1 MIGNLEFKMQ
11 KYEDDLMYASEA
23 IQKIASEAM
32 QRVENLYKLRFS
44 TPNPEPRASRDPEP
58 TRKVSKVQMVE
69 APEKIDTTFDLVDNF
84 THNLKPAT
92 AEPAKAKP
100 VKPNLQSALTG
111 APTAPIDQR
120 PEKIDSNLHGLTL

>member
-1 MIGNLEFKMQ
+1 MQ

-44 TPNPEPRASRDPEP
+44 VPRDPEP
-58 TRKVSKVQMVE
+58 SDHTPTRTTPVVSETPQTPDVSVTETLRAPQT
-69 APEKIDTTFDLVDNF
+69 PEKIESSFDLVDNF
-84 THNLKPAT
+84 MHNIPKSKPT
-92 AEPAKAKP
+92 
-100 VKPNLQSALTG
+100 VKPNLKPVSVT
-111 APTAPIDQR
+111 PIDQR

>member
-1 MIGNLEFKMQ
+1 M

-44 TPNPEPRASRDPEP
+44 LPRDPELRDWTP
-58 TRKVSKVQMVE
+58 TRTTPVVSETPDISVTETLQTPQ
-69 APEKIDTTFDLVDNF
+69 APEKIETSFDLVDNF
-84 THNLKPAT
+84 MHNIPKSKPT
-92 AEPAKAKP
+92 
-100 VKPNLQSALTG
+100 VKPNLKPVSVSTS
-111 APTAPIDQR
+111 IDQR

>member
-1 MIGNLEFKMQ
+1 M

-44 TPNPEPRASRDPEP
+44 LPRDPELRDPEP
-58 TRKVSKVQMVE
+58 APTRTTPNVRSESVTESIPVPENVE
-69 APEKIDTTFDLVDNF
+69 TSFDLVDNF
-84 THNLKPAT
+84 MHNIPKSKPT
-92 AEPAKAKP
+92 
-100 VKPNLQSALTG
+100 VKPNLKPVSVSTS
-111 APTAPIDQR
+111 IDQR

>member
-1 MIGNLEFKMQ
+1 MQ

-44 TPNPEPRASRDPEP
+44 QPPEPTLPRAPEP
-58 TRKVSKVQMVE
+58 TRKISTVE

-84 THNLKPAT
+84 THNLKPVT
-92 AEPAKAKP
+92 TTTPAKSA
-100 VKPNLQSALTG
+100 KPNLQSALG
-111 APTAPIDQR
+111 PIDER

>member
-1 MIGNLEFKMQ
+1 M

-44 TPNPEPRASRDPEP
+44 LPRDPEP
-58 TRKVSKVQMVE
+58 SDNTPTRTTPVVSETPDISVTETLQTLQV
-69 APEKIDTTFDLVDNF
+69 PEKIDSSFDLVDNF
-84 THNLKPAT
+84 VHNIPKSKPT
-92 AEPAKAKP
+92 
-100 VKPNLQSALTG
+100 VKPNLKPVSVSTS
-111 APTAPIDQR
+111 IDQR

>member
-1 MIGNLEFKMQ
+1 M

-44 TPNPEPRASRDPEP
+44 QPPVVREPEPRDRTP
-58 TRKVSKVQMVE
+58 KVSETPQTPDISVTETPQ
-69 APEKIDTTFDLVDNF
+69 APQTPEKIESSFDLVDNF
-84 THNLKPAT
+84 MHNIPKSKPT
-92 AEPAKAKP
+92 
-100 VKPNLQSALTG
+100 VKPNLKPVSVT
-111 APTAPIDQR
+111 PIDQR

>member
-1 MIGNLEFKMQ
+1 M

-44 TPNPEPRASRDPEP
+44 VPRDPEP
-58 TRKVSKVQMVE
+58 SDNTPTRTTPVVSVTPDISVAETLQ
-69 APEKIDTTFDLVDNF
+69 APEKIETSFDLVDNF
-84 THNLKPAT
+84 MHNIPKSTKPT
-92 AEPAKAKP
+92 
-100 VKPNLQSALTG
+100 VKPNLKSVSVSTS
-111 APTAPIDQR
+111 IDQR

>member
-1 MIGNLEFKMQ
+1 MQ

-44 TPNPEPRASRDPEP
+44 LPPEPSRDPEP
-58 TRKVSKVQMVE
+58 SNYTPARKISTVE

-84 THNLKPAT
+84 THNLKPTT
-92 AEPAKAKP
+92 AP
-100 VKPNLQSALTG
+100 VKSAKPNLQSAMGPLVG
-111 APTAPIDQR
+111 SVDER

>member
-1 MIGNLEFKMQ
+1 MQ

-44 TPNPEPRASRDPEP
+44 APRDPELRDWTP
-58 TRKVSKVQMVE
+58 TRTTPVVSGTPQTPDISVTETLQT
-69 APEKIDTTFDLVDNF
+69 PEKIDSSFDPVDNF
-84 THNLKPAT
+84 MHNIPKSKPT
-92 AEPAKAKP
+92 
-100 VKPNLQSALTG
+100 VKPNLKPVSVT
-111 APTAPIDQR
+111 PIDQR

>member
-1 MIGNLEFKMQ
+1 M

-44 TPNPEPRASRDPEP
+44 VPRDPDNTP
-58 TRKVSKVQMVE
+58 TRTTPVVSETPPTPDISVTETPQ
-69 APEKIDTTFDLVDNF
+69 APQTPEKIDSSFDLVDNF
-84 THNLKPAT
+84 MHNIPKSKPT
-92 AEPAKAKP
+92 
-100 VKPNLQSALTG
+100 VKPNLKPVSVT
-111 APTAPIDQR
+111 PIDQR

>member
-1 MIGNLEFKMQ
+1 M

-44 TPNPEPRASRDPEP
+44 LPTDPEP
-58 TRKVSKVQMVE
+58 TANTRSRKPQIESIG

-84 THNLKPAT
+84 MHEAPKAAT
-92 AEPAKAKP
+92 QK
-100 VKPNLQSALTG
+100 VKPNLQSALN
-111 APTAPIDQR
+111 PTPVTTIDQR

>member
-1 MIGNLEFKMQ
+1 MQ

-44 TPNPEPRASRDPEP
+44 QPPEPPEP
-58 TRKVSKVQMVE
+58 SKTTHTRKISTVE
-69 APEKIDTTFDLVDNF
+69 APEKIDTTFDLVGNF

-92 AEPAKAKP
+92 TTTTTTP
-100 VKPNLQSALTG
+100 VKTAKPNLQSALVG
-111 APTAPIDQR
+111 SIDER

>member
-1 MIGNLEFKMQ
+1 MQ

-44 TPNPEPRASRDPEP
+44 QPPREPEPSSPEP
-58 TRKVSKVQMVE
+58 SAYTPARKISTIGRVE

-84 THNLKPAT
+84 THNLKPT
-92 AEPAKAKP
+92 TAKP
-100 VKPNLQSALTG
+100 ANSAKPNLQSAMGPLG
-111 APTAPIDQR
+111 SIDER

>member
-1 MIGNLEFKMQ
+1 MQ
-11 KYEDDLMYASEA
+11 NPKYEDDLMYASEA

-44 TPNPEPRASRDPEP
+44 LPPVSPEPEGFEKP
-58 TRKVSKVQMVE
+58 TRERKSSRVSTVE

-84 THNLKPAT
+84 THNLKPVET
-92 AEPAKAKP
+92 KPKAGT

-111 APTAPIDQR
+111 SIGSIDER

>member
-1 MIGNLEFKMQ
+1 MQ

-44 TPNPEPRASRDPEP
+44 QPPRGPEPSDLTP
-58 TRKVSKVQMVE
+58 TRKVSETPDISATETLQ
-69 APEKIDTTFDLVDNF
+69 APEKIGSSFDLVDNF
-84 THNLKPAT
+84 MHNIPKSTKPT
-92 AEPAKAKP
+92 
-100 VKPNLQSALTG
+100 VKPNLKPVQPIQSVSTS
-111 APTAPIDQR
+111 IDQR

>member
-1 MIGNLEFKMQ
+1 M

-44 TPNPEPRASRDPEP
+44 LPRDPELRDWTS
-58 TRKVSKVQMVE
+58 TRTTPNVRSESVTESIPVPENVE
-69 APEKIDTTFDLVDNF
+69 TSFDLVDNF
-84 THNLKPAT
+84 MHNIPKSKPA
-92 AEPAKAKP
+92 
-100 VKPNLQSALTG
+100 VKPNLKPVSVSTS
-111 APTAPIDQR
+111 IDQR

>member
-1 MIGNLEFKMQ
+1 M

-44 TPNPEPRASRDPEP
+44 QPPEPSDQTPM
-58 TRKVSKVQMVE
+58 RKVSETPQTPDISVTETLQ
-69 APEKIDTTFDLVDNF
+69 APEKIGSSFDLVDNF
-84 THNLKPAT
+84 MHNIPKSTKPT
-92 AEPAKAKP
+92 
-100 VKPNLQSALTG
+100 VKPNLKPVQPIQSVSTS
-111 APTAPIDQR
+111 IDQR

>member
-1 MIGNLEFKMQ
+1 M

-44 TPNPEPRASRDPEP
+44 EPRNPEPEPRDRTP
-58 TRKVSKVQMVE
+58 TPKVSETPDVSVTETLQ
-69 APEKIDTTFDLVDNF
+69 APEKIDSSFDLVDNF
-84 THNLKPAT
+84 MHNIPKSKPT
-92 AEPAKAKP
+92 
-100 VKPNLQSALTG
+100 VKPNLKPVSVT
-111 APTAPIDQR
+111 PIDQR

>member
-1 MIGNLEFKMQ
+1 MM

-44 TPNPEPRASRDPEP
+44 QPPATPQDPEP
-58 TRKVSKVQMVE
+58 SKTTRERKISTVGRVE

-84 THNLKPAT
+84 THNLKSAT
-92 AEPAKAKP
+92 TSTAPAKSA
-100 VKPNLQSALTG
+100 KPNLQSALG
-111 APTAPIDQR
+111 PVDQR

>member
-1 MIGNLEFKMQ
+1 M

-44 TPNPEPRASRDPEP
+44 VPRDPDNTP
-58 TRKVSKVQMVE
+58 TRTTPVVSETPQTPDISVTETLRAPQT
-69 APEKIDTTFDLVDNF
+69 PEKIDSSFDLVDNF
-84 THNLKPAT
+84 MHNIPKSKPT
-92 AEPAKAKP
+92 
-100 VKPNLQSALTG
+100 VKPNLKPVSVT
-111 APTAPIDQR
+111 PIDHR

>member
-1 MIGNLEFKMQ
+1 M

-44 TPNPEPRASRDPEP
+44 IPPEPDNTP
-58 TRKVSKVQMVE
+58 TRTTPVVSETPDTPDISVTETLQTPQ
-69 APEKIDTTFDLVDNF
+69 APEKIDSSFDLVDNF
-84 THNLKPAT
+84 MHNIPKSKPT
-92 AEPAKAKP
+92 
-100 VKPNLQSALTG
+100 VKPNLKPVSVSTS
-111 APTAPIDQR
+111 IDQR

>member
-1 MIGNLEFKMQ
+1 M

-44 TPNPEPRASRDPEP
+44 APRDPDNTPTRTTPNVRSESVTESIPVPEN
-58 TRKVSKVQMVE
+58 VE
-69 APEKIDTTFDLVDNF
+69 TSFDLVDNF
-84 THNLKPAT
+84 MHNIPKSKPT
-92 AEPAKAKP
+92 
-100 VKPNLQSALTG
+100 VKPNLKPVSVSTS
-111 APTAPIDQR
+111 IDQR

>member
-1 MIGNLEFKMQ
+1 M
-11 KYEDDLMYASEA
+11 KYEDDLMYAGEA

-44 TPNPEPRASRDPEP
+44 QPPREPEPSSPEP
-58 TRKVSKVQMVE
+58 STYTPVRKISTVE

-84 THNLKPAT
+84 THNLKPT
-92 AEPAKAKP
+92 TAKP
-100 VKPNLQSALTG
+100 ANSAKPNLQSAMGPLG
-111 APTAPIDQR
+111 SIDER

>member
-1 MIGNLEFKMQ
+1 M

-44 TPNPEPRASRDPEP
+44 QSPREPEP
-58 TRKVSKVQMVE
+58 TPSRKVSETPDISVTETLQTLQ
-69 APEKIDTTFDLVDNF
+69 APDNIETSFDLVDNF
-84 THNLKPAT
+84 MHNIPKSKPT
-92 AEPAKAKP
+92 
-100 VKPNLQSALTG
+100 VKPNLKPVSVSTS
-111 APTAPIDQR
+111 IDER

>member
-1 MIGNLEFKMQ
+1 M

-44 TPNPEPRASRDPEP
+44 QPPREPEPSSPEP
-58 TRKVSKVQMVE
+58 STYTPARKISTIGRVE

-84 THNLKPAT
+84 THNLKPAST
-92 AEPAKAKP
+92 SPA
-100 VKPNLQSALTG
+100 KPNLQSAMGPLG
-111 APTAPIDQR
+111 SIDER

>member
-1 MIGNLEFKMQ
+1 MQ

-44 TPNPEPRASRDPEP
+44 HPPEDPREP
-58 TRKVSKVQMVE
+58 QPLEPSKTTRKISTVGMVE

-92 AEPAKAKP
+92 TTP
-100 VKPNLQSALTG
+100 VKSAKPNLQSALG
-111 APTAPIDQR
+111 PMDQR

>member
-1 MIGNLEFKMQ
+1 M

-44 TPNPEPRASRDPEP
+44 LPRDPELCDWTP
-58 TRKVSKVQMVE
+58 TRTTPNVRSESVTESIPVPENVE
-69 APEKIDTTFDLVDNF
+69 TSFDLVDNF
-84 THNLKPAT
+84 IHNIPKSKPA
-92 AEPAKAKP
+92 
-100 VKPNLQSALTG
+100 VKPNLKPVSVSTS
-111 APTAPIDQR
+111 IDQR

>member
-1 MIGNLEFKMQ
+1 MQ

-44 TPNPEPRASRDPEP
+44 HPPEPREP
-58 TRKVSKVQMVE
+58 QPLEPSKTTRKISTVGMVE

-92 AEPAKAKP
+92 TTP
-100 VKPNLQSALTG
+100 VKSAKPNLQSALG
-111 APTAPIDQR
+111 PMDQR

>member
-1 MIGNLEFKMQ
+1 M

-44 TPNPEPRASRDPEP
+44 TPNPEPTLPRAPEPTP

-84 THNLKPAT
+84 THNLKPVT
-92 AEPAKAKP
+92 AEPTKA
-100 VKPNLQSALTG
+100 KPNLQSALG
-111 APTAPIDQR
+111 PMDQR